1 MSGRLVAAPQLK
13 IDISHQCGF
22 YGMFLR
28 CQFLYARTAKTHSSS
43 DVSEQSHARKGLAD
57 AVPWCCIW
65 LTMFVFWVRTAEA
78 MRPEAQTKIL
88 K

>member
-57 AVPWCCIW
+57 AVPC
-65 LTMFVFWVRTAEA
+65 VFGSLFLFFGCGRLRQCDL
-78 MRPEAQTKIL
+78 RPKL
-88 K
+88 KF